1 MNFALLKKLFFYLG
15 GWKMKKKIVG
25 LGVVVTLIVIM
36 LGSYIKNQIE
46 ASEAISEQAVS
57 YEMNLDQKT
66 GLGKGQIAPDFTV
79 QTLTGETFTLSELK
93 GKKVVL
99 NFWASWCPPC
109 KKEMPHLQKYYEED
123 AEEDNAII
131 VGVNITHAERS
142 MDPINT
148 VQQFVDSFDLTFPIP
163 LIEEEGVDKL
173 YQIITIPSTFMIDT
187 EGRIQHQIIGPLD
200 QEALREYVKSLN

>member
-1 MNFALLKKLFFYLG
+1 
-15 GWKMKKKIVG
+15 MKKKAIG
-25 LGVVVTLIVIM
+25 LSVVMVLVVIM
-36 LGSYIKNQIE
+36 LGTYIKNQIE
-46 ASEAISEQAVS
+46 ASEAISEQTVS
-57 YEMNLDQKT
+57 YEMNLDQEE
-66 GLGKGQIAPDFTV
+66 GLEKGQIAPNFTL

-93 GKKVVL
+93 GKKVIL

-123 AEEDNAII
+123 AKDDNAVI

-142 MDPINT
+142 VDQIKT

-163 LIEEEGVDKL
+163 LMEEEGVDKL

-187 EGRIQHQIIGPLD
+187 EGRIQQQIIGPLD
-200 QEALREYVKSLN
+200 QSALRDYVKNLD

>member
-1 MNFALLKKLFFYLG
+1 
-15 GWKMKKKIVG
+15 MKKKAIG
-25 LGVVVTLIVIM
+25 LSVVMILVVIM
-36 LGSYIKNQIE
+36 LGTYIKNQIE

-57 YEMNLDQKT
+57 YEMDLNQEE
-66 GLGKGQIAPDFTV
+66 GLEKGQVAPNFTL

-93 GKKVVL
+93 GKKVIL

-109 KKEMPHLQKYYEED
+109 KKEMPHLQKYYEENAQD
-123 AEEDNAII
+123 DNAVI

-142 MDPINT
+142 VDQIKT

-163 LIEEEGVDKL
+163 LMEEEGVDKL

-187 EGRIQHQIIGPLD
+187 EGRIQRQIVGPLD
-200 QEALREYVKSLN
+200 QEALRDYVKNLD